1 LLPIRSR
8 LRWPLFGLL
17 LLPALVLA
25 ACGGGNE
32 KKASEAT
39 KVALTITD
47 VGKKAS
53 YQLPASIKGG
63 LVQLSVTNHG
73 KGPRAAQ
80 LVRIEGNHSIQEV
93 LKTVASNS
101 PKTPDWIRG
110 QGGLGPVAPGKTQ
123 DATLNLTAGKYIVA
137 DLGGPTSGPPG
148 YKEFT
153 VTSGKQ
159 GSLPSTPVTITAAEP
174 SEDHWRWDVSGPLK
188 AGVNNVTFDS
198 KGKNTIHFIGLF
210 RITGNHSNA
219 EIVKAL
225 KNNSGPPPKFVD
237 TSSFYNT
244 AVLDDG
250 LSQTTPL
257 AITKPGKYVLFC
269 PLSDRNG
276 GKPHFEQGL
285 ITQVDVS

>member
-1 LLPIRSR
+1 
-8 LRWPLFGLL
+8 
-17 LLPALVLA
+17 
-25 ACGGGNE
+25 
-32 KKASEAT
+32 
-39 KVALTITD
+39 
-47 VGKKAS
+47 
-53 YQLPASIKGG
+53 
-63 LVQLSVTNHG
+63 VQLSVTNHG

-110 QGGLGPVAPGKTQ
+110 QGGLGPVAPGRTQ
-123 DATLNLTAGKYIVA
+123 NATLNLSAGKYIVA

-153 VTSGKQ
+153 VTSGEK

-174 SEDHWRWDVSGPLK
+174 SKDHFRWDVSGSLK
-188 AGVNNVTFDS
+188 QGRNTVTFAS
-198 KGKNTIHFIGLF
+198 KGTNTIHFVGAF
-210 RITGNHSNA
+210 RVTGNPSRA
-219 EIVKAL
+219 QILKAL
-225 KNNSGPPPKFVD
+225 KSNGPPPKFVD
-237 TSSFYNT
+237 RTSFYST

-257 AITKPGKYVLFC
+257 LLNKPGRWVLFC
-269 PLSDRNG
+269 PLPDRDG

-285 ITQVDVS
+285 LTTVDVT